1 MCIRRVFGSSATQ
14 AQGLLSTLPRRRYA
28 MNTVTPDL
36 ASRYIDPAAMAWT
49 ATRFPGVEAKVLLED
64 TERGLLTALVR
75 FAPGATLPDHVH
87 QDIEQSYVL
96 SGSFE
101 DEEGRADAGQFVW
114 RPAGSRHAA
123 RSPGGAVV
131 LSVFLAPNRFIGD
144 ESGGGTTGE
153 G

>member
-1 MCIRRVFGSSATQ
+1 MTTATPNLAQ
-14 AQGLLSTLPRRRYA
+14 ADSLP
-28 MNTVTPDL
+28 PL
-36 ASRYIDPAAMAWT
+36 ASRYVDPEAMAWT
-49 ATRFPGVEAKVLLED
+49 ATRFPGVEAKVLMED

-87 QDIEQSYVL
+87 QGIEQSYVL

-101 DEEGRADAGQFVW
+101 DDEGRADAGQFVW

-131 LSVFLAPNRFIGD
+131 LSVFMAPNRFIGD
-144 ESGGGTTGE
+144 EAGGGTTGD